1 VFETVAEIEKSSFKP
16 MNRSIMS
23 GWKLSMSRSPS
34 PPHKRARTD
43 SPQVEIFIDEQ
54 PAAGPSS
61 PRLDTAADQGDN
73 SHFEPPGLFSTS
85 LLPSKKTKR
94 TLRREEQRQQG
105 GDREIGGDDGEEVK
119 EQDVASGQE
128 TLLLPSHVMLA
139 SVSGDA
145 GSSDTGDQPMNDSDG
160 VHILDDSKA
169 KVGAS
174 VLVTAQKRRADL
186 AGRTTLL

>member
-1 VFETVAEIEKSSFKP
+1 
-16 MNRSIMS
+16 
-23 GWKLSMSRSPS
+23 
-34 PPHKRARTD
+34 
-43 SPQVEIFIDEQ
+43 
-54 PAAGPSS
+54 
-61 PRLDTAADQGDN
+61 
-73 SHFEPPGLFSTS
+73 
-85 LLPSKKTKR
+85 
-94 TLRREEQRQQG
+94 LRREEQRQQG

-119 EQDVASGQE
+119 EQEVASGQE

-145 GSSDTGDQPMNDSDG
+145 GSTDTGDQPMNDSDG

-169 KVGAS
+169 KVSAS